1 MKSVL
6 LTTLALATL
15 ALAACSDGGGEKQI
29 VPPPG
34 EVYPENNDS
43 NLNGATARCVAKAMD
58 IDDRR
63 TSRGGEVFR
72 GQRREGVRT
81 INWEPRY
88 EQTFDIFGMTDHSYG
103 TARWTLFPA
112 SGRSGAEGKLVLSQ
126 RGSQFSVRSGLGG
139 FVNLSVSNHYSNKEV
154 ELQCQSHSS
163 FRRDRGYEG
172 QVRCT
177 VRGGENERRGRDEY
191 LNWNGGQSQ
200 VRELWRNPRDGE
212 NVTVRLKSTSVVEI
226 VASNLD
232 SGKSVRAEGTV
243 FGGLDFRYR
252 GKFANSDV
260 VVSCAPASK

>member
-1 MKSVL
+1 MKSIL

-15 ALAACSDGGGEKQI
+15 ALAACGDKDGDKQI

-34 EVYPENNDS
+34 EVYPENNDA

-63 TSRGGEVFR
+63 TSRGGQVFK

-88 EQTFDIFGMTDHSYG
+88 EQTFDIFGMTDRSYG
-103 TARWTLFPA
+103 TARWTLSPA
-112 SGRSGAEGKLVLSQ
+112 SGRSGAEGRLVLSQ
-126 RGSQFSVRSGLGG
+126 NGSQFSIRSGLGG
-139 FVNLSVSNHYSNKEV
+139 FVNLTVSNYHSSKEV
-154 ELQCQSHSS
+154 DLQCQSHSS
-163 FRRDRGYEG
+163 FRRDRGFEG

-177 VRGGENERRGRDEY
+177 VRGGDSDRRSRDEY

-226 VASNLD
+226 EATNLD
-232 SGKSVRAEGTV
+232 SGKTVRAAGTV
-243 FGGLDFRYR
+243 YGGLDFRYR
-252 GKFANSDV
+252 GRTSQSDL